1 MTTAFVLSGGGS
13 LGAVQ
18 VGMLQALAEV
28 GVVPDL
34 LVGTSA
40 GAVNAAWVA
49 GRGMSAE
56 SLHGLA
62 ALWGG
67 LRRRD
72 IFPIEAR
79 HVLRG
84 VLGGTGALCSTDR
97 FAALLRGHAG
107 YDELGDAVIDV
118 HLVATDLL
126 TGLPVLLSRGPVD
139 VAVRASAALPGVF
152 PPVVVD
158 GRHLVDGGV
167 VGGCGVAAAVEL
179 GADEIY
185 VLPAGVA
192 CALPRP
198 PRTAVG
204 IAVHALTLLIEGR
217 LVTEVATVAA
227 IPGGPVVRVLPPLC
241 PLRIS
246 ASDFSQAG
254 TLVQRG
260 HDSSARWLAEGG
272 TERPAQHRFLAL
284 HEHPSPESI
293 PGPPVGPT
301 APAATC

>member
-18 VGMLQALAEV
+18 VGMLQALGEA
-28 GVVPDL
+28 GIVPDV

-49 GRGMSAE
+49 GRGMSAD
-56 SLHGLA
+56 SLEGLA

-72 IFPIEAR
+72 VFPIEAHR
-79 HVLRG
+79 VLRG
-84 VLGGTGALCSTDR
+84 VIGATASICSADR
-97 FAALLRGHAG
+97 FAALLRRHAG
-107 YDELGDAVIDV
+107 YDELSDAVIDV
-118 HLVATDLL
+118 HLLATDLL
-126 TGLPVLLSRGPVD
+126 TGLPVLISHGPVD

-152 PPVVVD
+152 PPVLVE

-167 VGGCGVAAAVEL
+167 VGGCGVAAALEL
-179 GADEIY
+179 GVDEIY

-192 CALPRP
+192 CALARP

-217 LVTEVATVAA
+217 LVSEVATVAA
-227 IPGGPVVRVLPPLC
+227 IPGGPVVRVIPPLC

-246 ASDFSQAG
+246 PSDFSQAAD
-254 TLVQRG
+254 LVRRG
-260 HDSSARWLAEGG
+260 HDSSVRWLSEGG
-272 TERPAQHRFLAL
+272 TELPAQHRFLAL
-284 HEHPSPESI
+284 HEHPSHPDA
-293 PGPPVGPT
+293 GRTV
-301 APAATC
+301 PAVTS